1 MKMNEY
7 DTLWNEATDLMVDL
21 DEKYSRETRLSLDE
35 YLYEWGSTL
44 EPKEFDEIITLL
56 ERLSNITQI

>member
-1 MKMNEY
+1 MNEY

-21 DEKYSRETRLSLDE
+21 DEKYNRETRLSLDE
-35 YLYEWGSTL
+35 YLYKWGSTL
-44 EPKEFDEIITLL
+44 EPKEFDEIIKLL

>member
-1 MKMNEY
+1 MNEY